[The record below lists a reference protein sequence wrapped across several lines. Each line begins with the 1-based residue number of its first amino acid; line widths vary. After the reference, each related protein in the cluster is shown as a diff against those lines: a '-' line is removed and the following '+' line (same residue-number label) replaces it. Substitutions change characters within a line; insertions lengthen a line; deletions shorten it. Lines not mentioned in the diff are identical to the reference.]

1 MVTIAVRASRPDQG
15 RCSLPKSSE
24 TVQQSGLDP
33 ATSRTLAALAAG
45 ESIPA
50 AAAGDAIRR
59 LSMLVEV
66 ADTVTQRLSL
76 DHQLPR
82 LIDLIIEALD
92 AERATLFLHDADAGE
107 LFSRVARGVG
117 VREIRIPEKVGIA
130 GSVFS
135 SGLPEIVDN
144 AYQDARFNRRVDQ
157 QTGYRTRNILCVPLR
172 GGAGQVLGVTQ
183 VLNKRFGRFTE
194 LDMTLLHAIN
204 RH

>member
-33 ATSRTLAALAAG
+33 ATSRTLAALSGG

-59 LSMLVEV
+59 LSVLVEV

-107 LFSRVARGVG
+107 LFSRVAHGEGVS
-117 VREIRIPEKVGIA
+117 EIRMSQNVGIA
-130 GSVFS
+130 GSVFG
-135 SGLPEIVDN
+135 SGVGEIIHD
-144 AYQDARFNRRVDQ
+144 AYQDARFNLEVDRR
-157 QTGYRTRNILCVPLR
+157 TGYRTRSILCAPLR
-172 GGAGQVLGVTQ
+172 NRADQVIGVTQ
-183 VLNKRFGRFTE
+183 VLKSARACLPRPT
-194 LDMTLLHAIN
+194 
-204 RH
+204 